1 MISIKKPTEILIEM
15 VLTLEMVLLS
25 RCLVPALHRF
35 AGGQSKHSIS
45 ITFLLLD
52 VRTVCGAS

>member
-1 MISIKKPTEILIEM
+1 M

-25 RCLVPALHRF
+25 RCLVPALRRF
-35 AGGQSKHSIS
+35 AGGQSEHSIS
-45 ITFLLLD
+45 VTFLLLD